1 MNMIKINIYIYIYI
15 YISNIYKENICIY
28 MFIPTSTY
36 IYIYMCVCDRPSCAD
51 LHTCTQPSH
60 GLASKN
66 TNCRLHRRIKIVAC
80 IEGYRFL
87 DQAWVSDHTVD
98 ICYVS

>member
-1 MNMIKINIYIYIYI
+1 MYIYVYTYIYI
-15 YISNIYKENICIY
+15 
-28 MFIPTSTY
+28 Y